1 MNSMQSNSAPICFGT
16 GSFDAGV
23 FQPAGE
29 NMIQNTT
36 NLQQLAAE
44 FEGTGTARLQ
54 SRELPETLSNPLYIP
69 AYLKRN
75 IGKWVRIEL
84 LIGNSLVVRI
94 GILKEVGASYVIIMN
109 YPQVETMCDMYSIK
123 FVSVIHAEI
132 PENFTGI

>member
-1 MNSMQSNSAPICFGT
+1 MNSMQPNSGMVN
-16 GSFDAGV
+16 FDPGV
-23 FQPAGE
+23 FQPASERLMQGTV
-29 NMIQNTT
+29 NIQDFTT
-36 NLQQLAAE
+36 E
-44 FEGTGTARLQ
+44 FEGTGTRRLQ
-54 SRELPETLSNPLYIP
+54 TGELPETLANPLYIP

-123 FVSVIHAEI
+123 FVSVINTEI
-132 PENFTGI
+132 PENFIGI